1 MKIAFVTSETLPF
14 SKTGGL
20 ADVVYGLAK
29 SYVESNHEVTV
40 ISPLY
45 GDIDS
50 TKFKRLCSLPV
61 QMNWRQLVAEIY
73 EVYVKGVRYV
83 FVSNSYYFKREKL
96 YGYDDDIERF
106 AFFNLA
112 FLEIVRRMNFRPDIL
127 HLNDWETAMIPLL
140 LKDKKIKIPTVLTIH
155 NPAFQGNY
163 HPGALGDYFNL
174 SYDYFENGT
183 CRFHDYFSCLKT
195 GIMTVDKLT
204 TVSKTHA
211 KELLED
217 TEHYNNLG
225 YIIRLR
231 KKDFCGIVNGVDEE
245 EFNPA
250 NDQYIKYKFDSK
262 SFETEKRANK
272 KALFEM
278 SDMAGDGPV
287 FGIIS
292 RLTEQKGLDILP
304 LILPK
309 LLSANAKLFV
319 IGNGQ
324 LNYENMMQ
332 DLQKKYSNNVFYF
345 CGYSNNFAHRVYA
358 SSDFILM
365 PSRYEPCGISQ
376 LISKRYGT
384 LPIVSSVGGLVD
396 TVIPLTDTNKVGKSD
411 GFRFELNN
419 IDDIEKTIDLAL
431 RVYNDKKV
439 MNTMI
444 KNAMKYP
451 SGWNDISDK
460 YIKLYLKLVK

>member
-29 SYVESNHEVTV
+29 SYVESNHEAIV

-73 EVYVKGVRYV
+73 EIYVKGVRYI

-112 FLEIVRRMNFRPDIL
+112 FLEIVRRMNFRPDVL

-140 LKDKKIKIPTVLTIH
+140 LKDKKIKIPTILTIH

-204 TVSKTHA
+204 TVSITHA

-217 TEHYNNLG
+217 TENYNNLG

-231 KKDFCGIVNGVDEE
+231 KKDFCGIVNGVDVE
-245 EFNPA
+245 EFDSSKDNLIRY
-250 NDQYIKYKFDSK
+250 NYDNKTFELNKSKNKSELIKMAK
-262 SFETEKRANK
+262 
-272 KALFEM
+272 M
-278 SDMAGDGPV
+278 SGEGPV

-292 RLTEQKGLDILP
+292 RLTEQKGLDVLP
-304 LILPK
+304 TILPK
-309 LLSANAKLFV
+309 LLAVNAKVFV

-324 LNYENMMQ
+324 IYYENMMQ
-332 DLQKKYSNNVFYF
+332 ELQEKYPNNIFYF
-345 CGYSNNFAHRVYA
+345 CGYSNVFAHRIYC

-384 LPIVSSVGGLVD
+384 LPIVSNVGGLVD
-396 TVIPLTDTNKVGKSD
+396 TVIPLTDLNKVGKSD
-411 GFRFELNN
+411 GFRFDLNSVE
-419 IDDIEKTIDLAL
+419 DIEKTIDLAL

-439 MNTMI
+439 MNAMI

-451 SGWNDISDK
+451 SGWNDISSK
-460 YIKLYLKLVK
+460 YIKLYSKLIK